1 MHLRA
6 QALSALDPGVVLGP
20 VSAQSECRL
29 EGAVAEAAEARQD
42 YPVIGGGWA
51 TLGRQ
56 RLEESERRQIGLEA
70 CHRSV
75 DEVSRR
81 AEVVLSAW
89 LIWESEVRDL
99 GEG

>member
-1 MHLRA
+1 MVLR
-6 QALSALDPGVVLGP
+6 P
-20 VSAQSECRL
+20 VSAQAERRL

-42 YPVIGGGWA
+42 CPFIGGGWA

-56 RLEESERRQIGLEA
+56 CLEESERRQVGLEA
-70 CHRSV
+70 GHRPD

-81 AEVVLSAW
+81 ADVVLSAW